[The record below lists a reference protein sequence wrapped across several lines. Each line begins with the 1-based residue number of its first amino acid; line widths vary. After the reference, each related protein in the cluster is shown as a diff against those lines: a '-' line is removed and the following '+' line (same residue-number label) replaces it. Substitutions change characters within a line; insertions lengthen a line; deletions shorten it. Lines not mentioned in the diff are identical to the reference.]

1 MNYRLLFV
9 IPLVSLMTNLC
20 ADEQPAQSQIK
31 PENIVQPSNRFELR
45 GCIKVDNASADRV
58 PEYRIYYQGKE
69 QRSNNEGFFSLPLD
83 NGNIQKYSLVICK
96 KIDQQFEKSNTV
108 AFYGV
113 IPDKDY
119 RYFTF
124 HPGNNAGQW
133 LAQEK
138 KLTKKNF
145 VIPQHAIVAL
155 VDPKCV
161 DRLEPWNLNLSENV
175 IKLPAIVLKNQLNNK
190 ILSRSSAKS
199 MLYSLDSRPFHQTSR
214 LERKVPGNNPKVQLV
229 LDR

>member
-1 MNYRLLFV
+1 MNYRLLFL
-9 IPLVSLMTNLC
+9 ISLIGLATNLS
-20 ADEQPAQSQIK
+20 ADEQPVQFPVK
-31 PENIVQPSNRFELR
+31 PEQLVRPSNRFELR
-45 GCIKVDNASADRV
+45 GCIKVENASADRV

-83 NGNIQKYSLVICK
+83 TNNIQKYSLVICK

-113 IPDKDY
+113 IPDKNY

-124 HPGNNAGQW
+124 RPSNNHGQW

-161 DRLEPWNLNLSENV
+161 DRLELWNLNLPEQV
-175 IKLPAIVLKNQLNNK
+175 IKLPAIVLKSKLDDKVLN
-190 ILSRSSAKS
+190 RSSAKS
-199 MLYSLDSRPFHQTSR
+199 ILYSLDSRPFHQTSR
-214 LERKVPGNNPKVQLV
+214 FERKVPGNNPKVQLV